1 MINLRRI
8 VTFTVLFATPL
19 AIAQDAVF
27 EELTVTAQKRTST
40 VMDTAA
46 AIAAISGDD
55 LQERGIRN
63 ITDLDQLSP
72 DRVIG
77 GEGVQRKQIRI
88 RGVGTYSFDIAAD
101 PSVAIVIDGVAQPR
115 ATTNMS
121 SFTDLERIEIL
132 KGPQGAIYGVNSIGG
147 IINMVT
153 KKPAGGQAG
162 KVILNRGDNGQEGL
176 SFTYENDLSNSVSGR
191 FHLSSSQEDGTAFD
205 EVTGLDN
212 GVDQQSLRATFYGST
227 DSGMNWTAAFGHGKT
242 NADAQIMEQKFTC
255 NTLNGASHWLPV
267 FSAGPTNPN
276 NICTTLA
283 PPTSQNTLGVVNLD
297 NALVKAAYA
306 SEESQALSTPGFAFM
321 EGMTAS
327 LNMSKDYD
335 NYTVTTI
342 IGATKT
348 NSAELRDFDATSAAA
363 LTQGHHSMTNS
374 TSLEIRIDS
383 DDSVKYPWSVG
394 LYGLRD
400 QGYREDNFT
409 SFPQSVQNVLFG
421 YGAAVAAVNLA
432 NGTSLAPT
440 PPNYA
445 AVLSAYQTCA
455 TLGTCQ
461 AFLQGGG
468 APVQRVAQMTGGQ
481 FVTAQD
487 VSNLINSV
495 TASFDNIARMG
506 IKTSSSAVFG
516 NIKFPLAD
524 NLELFV
530 GGRYSIHDKP
540 YTYEGDTNATNAPLV
555 TSPYT
560 TSGGLTAREFD
571 PKVTLEYTQGDSLS
585 WVTYSTAYK
594 SGGPRFAQWTKATA
608 DITYAQEELEMIE
621 VGYKT
626 DLNGGS
632 SQLEFTAYNYD
643 YTDNQQLLV
652 CVQNGSPSGCV
663 VTGDATVQGLDLTY
677 RTYLSDK
684 TSIGGTY
691 AFVDATWDRFCDT
704 AAAPATAANPCGINR
719 KGQTL
724 PFVAENNLSMNIQH
738 VENMDM
744 GELTLTAAVSYKDE
758 YSVTL
763 GKWPGISTVEDL
775 TKLNLSAELASPS
788 GWNLNLVCTN
798 CTDEIYQANG
808 LQGVRA
814 QGGGYRYANGEGR
827 RIGLSLET
835 NF

>member
-1 MINLRRI
+1 MINLKRFI
-8 VTFTVLFATPL
+8 TFIVLFATPI

-72 DRVIG
+72 DLVIG

-153 KKPAGGQAG
+153 KKPVGGQAG

-227 DSGMNWTAAFGHGKT
+227 DSGMNWTAAFGHSKT
-242 NADAQIMEQKFTC
+242 NVDAQVMEQRFTC

-267 FSAGPTNPN
+267 FSAGATNPN

-283 PPTSQNTLGVVNLD
+283 PPTSQNTLGEVNLE

-306 SEESQALSTPGFAFM
+306 SEESQPLSTPGFASM

-335 NYTVTTI
+335 NFTLTTI

-348 NSAELRDFDATSAAA
+348 NSAELRDFDATTAAA

-374 TSLEIRIDS
+374 TSIEVRIDS

-421 YGAAVAAVNLA
+421 FGAAGAAV
-432 NGTSLAPT
+432 GLAPA

-445 AVLSAYQTCA
+445 NILSAMQACVIS
-455 TLGTCQ
+455 GDCQ
-461 AFLQGGG
+461 AYYAGG
-468 APVQRVAQMTGGQ
+468 AVPVARTAAMVGGQ
-481 FVTAQD
+481 FVTQQD
-487 VSNLINSV
+487 VDNLVNAV
-495 TASFDNIARMG
+495 TGKFDNIARMG

-540 YTYEGDTNATNAPLV
+540 YTYEGSTNATNAPLV
-555 TSPYT
+555 VVPYT

-632 SQLEFTAYNYD
+632 SQFEFTAYNYD

-652 CVQNGSPSGCV
+652 CVQGGSPSGCV
-663 VTGDATVQGLDLTY
+663 VTGDAIVQGLDLTY

-704 AAAPATAANPCGINR
+704 AAAPATEANPCGINR

-724 PFVAENNLSMNIQH
+724 PFSAENNLSMNIQH

-763 GKWPGISTVEDL
+763 GKWPGVSTIEDL

-814 QGGGYRYANGEGR
+814 QGGGYRYANAEGR

>member
-1 MINLRRI
+1 MINLKRI
-8 VTFTVLFATPL
+8 VTLFVLFATPMV
-19 AIAQDAVF
+19 IAQDAVF

-72 DRVIG
+72 DLVIG

-153 KKPAGGQAG
+153 KKPAGGLAG
-162 KVILNRGDNGQEGL
+162 KVILNAGDNGQEGL

-191 FHLSSSQEDGTAFD
+191 FHLSSSQENGTAFD

-227 DSGMNWTAAFGHGKT
+227 DSGMNWTAAFGHSKT
-242 NADAQIMEQKFTC
+242 NVDAQVMEQKFLC
-255 NTLNGASHWLPV
+255 NSLNAATHWLPV
-267 FSAGPTNPN
+267 FSAGATNPN
-276 NICTTLA
+276 NICTSLA
-283 PPTSQNTLGVVNLD
+283 PPTSQNTLGVVDLT

-306 SEESQALSTPGFAFM
+306 SEDSQALSTPGFASM

-374 TSLEIRIDS
+374 TSLEVRIDS

-400 QGYREDNFT
+400 QGYREDNFS

-440 PPNYA
+440 QGNYA

-461 AFLQGGG
+461 AFYAGGG
-468 APVQRVAQMTGGQ
+468 NPVQRVAQMTGGQ

-487 VSNLINSV
+487 VSNLVNAV
-495 TASFDNIARMG
+495 TGNFANIARMG

-540 YTYEGDTNATNAPLV
+540 YSYEGSTNATNAPLV
-555 TSPYT
+555 VVPYT

-585 WVTYSTAYK
+585 WITYSTAYK

-652 CVQNGSPSGCV
+652 CVQGGSPSGCV

-684 TSIGGTY
+684 TSVGGTY

-704 AAAPATAANPCGINR
+704 AAAPATEANPCGINR
-719 KGQTL
+719 QGQTL

-738 VENMDM
+738 VQ
-744 GELTLTAAVSYKDE
+744 GQLTLTAAVSYKDE

-763 GKWPGISTVEDL
+763 GKWPGVSTIEDL
-775 TKLNLSAELASPS
+775 TKLNLSAELVSPS

-814 QGGGYRYANGEGR
+814 QGGGYRYANAEGR